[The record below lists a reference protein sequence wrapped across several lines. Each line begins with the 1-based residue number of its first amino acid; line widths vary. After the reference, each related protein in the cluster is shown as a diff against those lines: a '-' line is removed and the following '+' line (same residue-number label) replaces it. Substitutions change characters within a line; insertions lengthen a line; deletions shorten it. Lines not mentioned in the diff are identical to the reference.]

1 MTFNCEEQLAGVAE
15 IDFYLLEETSNWPK
29 ILTDSNSSSIVFDPE
44 PVSVEA
50 TVKPDSIKVNVNKKQ
65 GTEGTT
71 YQISIKMEF
80 ITRSESLEQLLDQ
93 YENKPAVVL
102 SKMNN
107 EFQKL
112 YGTNQE
118 PLYMFYEVI
127 EGDKV
132 DGDSGTIIEI
142 KGETRTRPVFY
153 TVL

>member
-1 MTFNCEEQLAGVAE
+1 MTFNCDEQLSGVAE
-15 IDFYLLEETSNWPK
+15 IDFYLLEEISDWPV
-29 ILTDSNSSSIVFDPE
+29 ILTDANSSSITITPE
-44 PVSVEA
+44 AVSVEA
-50 TVKPDSIKVNVNKKQ
+50 TVKPDSIKPTVNKKQ
-65 GTEGTT
+65 GPEGTV

-80 ITRSESLEQLLDQ
+80 ITRSEALEQLLDQ
-93 YENKPAVVL
+93 YENKPGIVI

-118 PLYMFYEVI
+118 PLYMMYEVN
-127 EGDKV
+127 EGEKI
-132 DGDSGTIIEI
+132 DGDGATIIEI